1 MLNARVRQHFQWG
14 QAQVVAFVGIDNLT
28 DKRAVS
34 SVIINQANKQF
45 FEPALP
51 RNGVIGVTAKLAL

>member
-1 MLNARVRQHFQWG
+1 MKKSRAVKKSRFTDLQI
-14 QAQVVAFVGIDNLT
+14 AFAL
-28 DKRAVS
+28 KQAVS

-51 RNGVIGVTAKLAL
+51 RNWMLGVTAKLPL

>member
-1 MLNARVRQHFQWG
+1 
-14 QAQVVAFVGIDNLT
+14 VVAFVGIDNLT

-51 RNGVIGVTAKLAL
+51 RNAIMGVTAKLAL